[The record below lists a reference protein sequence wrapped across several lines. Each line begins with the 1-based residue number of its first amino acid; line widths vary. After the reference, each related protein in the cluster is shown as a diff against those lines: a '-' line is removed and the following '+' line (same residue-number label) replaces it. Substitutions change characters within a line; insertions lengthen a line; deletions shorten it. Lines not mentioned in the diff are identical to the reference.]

1 MAGIDLG
8 DLGVCGLRHAPL
20 GVRRDHADAMMPT
33 LIAGTGLGI
42 LPESPAKICGTDS
55 ACEGCFSFGNG
66 CQAIEIPRACFGHF
80 FQKRIEIIG

>member
-1 MAGIDLG
+1 
-8 DLGVCGLRHAPL
+8 
-20 GVRRDHADAMMPT
+20 MMPT

-42 LPESPAKICGTDS
+42 LPESPAKICGTDP

-80 FQKRIEIIG
+80 FQMRIEIIG